1 MTQLAIPDQLAERI
15 TAAAESCGTTP
26 ASLLDKIFTD
36 IMETDEAFATR
47 MLTPELGQRIVQ
59 DLAEVDK
66 SNYTTSEEVD
76 AIFEKFFDGIK
87 SR

>member
-15 TAAAESCGTTP
+15 ASAAESCGRTP

-36 IMETDEAFATR
+36 IMETDEAFAKR
-47 MLTPELGQRIVQ
+47 MLTPELEQRIVK
-59 DLAEVDK
+59 DLAEMDK
-66 SNYTTSEEVD
+66 GNYTTSEEVD
-76 AIFEKFFDGIK
+76 AMFEKFFDDIR